1 MLFCRRCE
9 ERHVYGNRKSDI
21 FDCDSVV
28 LNIEFATFF
37 VLGKFLISII
47 DLHNTLVEYSSH
59 CEILA
64 SPNVMVIT
72 LNWQCEHR
80 RSLSNDLEKLRSEH
94 KQTCEADQKHFREN
108 EDLERFQGN

>member
-9 ERHVYGNRKSDI
+9 ERHAYGNRKSDI

-37 VLGKFLISII
+37 ILGKFLISII

-59 CEILA
+59 SEILA
-64 SPNVMVIT
+64 FPNVMVIT
-72 LNWQCEHR
+72 LNWQCEHGR
-80 RSLSNDLEKLRSEH
+80 
-94 KQTCEADQKHFREN
+94 
-108 EDLERFQGN
+108 